1 MHIVH
6 YQFHMVVRMLK
17 NFILLQVLRFHN
29 NKTRFELD
37 NIIGRGKQKA
47 AVIPDFQM
55 GNLVDFELVISY

>member
-37 NIIGRGKQKA
+37 NIELDNIIGRGK
-47 AVIPDFQM
+47 
-55 GNLVDFELVISY
+55 